1 MKHIRIFFGLMLLA
15 TVAFGCNAE
24 DDICQSTEST
34 PRMKVKFKTQSTG
47 RLKTLDSVFVSADLG
62 AGFTPVIAQKY
73 KTDSIFLPLRIDGT
87 PFTRYQIRLS
97 QKADAAAFQL
107 NYTTEKVY
115 VSPACGYKL
124 LYHDLTGAV
133 DNGSFIKGT
142 EVAAQNIL
150 DENKTN
156 LFLLF

>member
-1 MKHIRIFFGLMLLA
+1 MSRIWIFFGLMLLG
-15 TVAFGCNAE
+15 TVAFSCNAE

-73 KTDSIFLPLRIDGT
+73 KTDSIYLPLRIDGT
-87 PFTRYQIRLS
+87 PFTRYQFRLS
-97 QKADAAAFQL
+97 RQATATGFQL

-124 LYHDLTGAV
+124 LYHNLTAAA
-133 DNGSFIKGT
+133 DNGGPVKGT

-156 LFLLF
+156 IFLLF